1 MKLGI
6 VPKQK
11 EGIKSDT
18 GHSVTCLSEKE
29 AAEKFQSSAN
39 RLLNINEWHH
49 FAGRLTADFRL
60 TDRNGKP
67 VNRLAGLGD
76 YFRINIPGPG
86 SATGK
91 GYDWVKIETIDDH
104 RDPTGAKEE
113 VSFRVR
119 PAANPTTIEKDTAHF
134 FSNRATSTFSVTRNK
149 KTITAAVRG
158 RNESPNIR
166 SNRSVDKL
174 RNAVVATGAISGL
187 AKLQWKKLV
196 KGILGNGHSRSA
208 SR

>member
-39 RLLNINEWHH
+39 RLLNINE
-49 FAGRLTADFRL
+49 RL

-134 FSNRATSTFSVTRNK
+134 FSNGATSTFSVTRNK
-149 KTITAAVRG
+149 KTITAAVHG

-166 SNRSVDKL
+166 SDRSVDKL